1 VTATERRRLTAVARG
16 AAAAD
21 LYIRGGTLLNVY
33 TGELHLANVAI
44 LGERIGYVGLRDDM
58 VGARTTVVEAAGR
71 VLVPGYV
78 DPHVHPAH
86 VITPSALVR
95 HVLPLGT
102 TTVFADTL
110 QFWELGGL
118 RAFRAVADGLAR
130 SPLKFYWM
138 LRVQGQTRT
147 PDEPRRFRVRDLAR
161 AFTHP
166 WVAAVGEVTRWAN
179 VHAGDPELLARLDLG
194 HARGLRV
201 EGHTAGARSDKIAA
215 LAAGG
220 LTSDHEPITAA
231 EVLERARQGIAVML
245 RESSLRPDLGGLLDA
260 LKDAPGLAARAML
273 TTDGSMPAFVRDHG
287 FVDHL
292 LRTALAAG
300 VPPVD
305 AYRMVTLNPAT
316 YFRKD
321 DDIGGI
327 APGRYADVCVLAD
340 LSQPR
345 PQLVIAR
352 GRVAAR
358 DGRTLVPVPEPAW
371 SRVFTSP
378 VARLNVSWRAR
389 PEDFRLPPRPTL
401 PVIRLVSAVITR
413 REDRTPAAG
422 DLHAAL
428 VDRAGRWVAPAVV
441 AGFADRLDGLAAT
454 VSTDF
459 NILALGRSREAMAR
473 AVNRLLAVR
482 GGVVLVDGDRV
493 TWELPLPLGGIMTRL
508 ELPEAAH
515 RQDEL
520 HALLRERGYEFHDPF
535 FTLLFLAADF
545 LPVVRLTPRGVWD
558 VKAGRLLLPRRRR
571 V

>member
-1 VTATERRRLTAVARG
+1 MTATERRRLTAVARG

-21 LYIRGGTLLNVY
+21 LYVRGGTLLNVY
-33 TGELHLANVAI
+33 TGELYRANVAT
-44 LGERIGYVGLRDDM
+44 LGERIAYVGTRDDM
-58 VGARTTVVEAAGR
+58 VSARTTVVEAAGR
-71 VLVPGYV
+71 VLVPGYI

-86 VITPSALVR
+86 VITPSALAR
-95 HVLPLGT
+95 YVLPLGT

-118 RAFRAVADGLAR
+118 RAFVTVADALAR

-138 LRVQGQTRT
+138 LRVHGQTQT
-147 PDEPRRFRVRDLAR
+147 TDERRRFRPRDLAR
-161 AFTHP
+161 AFAHP
-166 WVAAVGEVTRWAN
+166 WVAAVGEVTRWADI
-179 VHAGDPELLARLDLG
+179 HAGDPQLLRRLALG
-194 HARGLRV
+194 QTRGLRV
-201 EGHTAGARSDKIAA
+201 EGHTAGARTDKIAA

-231 EVLERARQGIAVML
+231 EVLDRARQGIAVML
-245 RESSLRPDLGGLLDA
+245 RESSLRPDLGGLLGA

-273 TTDGSMPAFVRDHG
+273 TTDGSMPAFIRDHG

-292 LRTALAAG
+292 LRTALTAG
-300 VPPVD
+300 VPPVE

-327 APGRYADVCVLAD
+327 APGRYADVCLLSD

-345 PQLVIAR
+345 PETVIAR

-358 DGRTLVPVPEPAW
+358 DGRTLLPVSEPAW

-378 VARLNVSWRAR
+378 AARLNVGWRAR
-389 PEDFRLPPRPTL
+389 PEDFRLPSRTTL
-401 PVIRLVSAVITR
+401 PVVRLVSAVITKLEER
-413 REDRTPAAG
+413 APAEG

-441 AGFADRLDGLAAT
+441 AGFANRLDGLAAT
-454 VSTDF
+454 VTTDF
-459 NILALGRSREAMAR
+459 NILVLGRQREAMAR
-473 AVNRLLAVR
+473 AVNRLLTVH
-482 GGVVLVDGDRV
+482 GGVVLVERDRV
-493 TWELPLPLGGIMTRL
+493 LWELPLPLGGIMTRL
-508 ELPEAAH
+508 ELPEAAR
-515 RQDEL
+515 RQEEL
-520 HALLRERGYEFHDPF
+520 HALLRARGYAFHDPF

-545 LPVVRLTPRGVWD
+545 LPAVRLTPRGVWD
-558 VKAGRLLLPRRRR
+558 VKAGRLLLPRRPRA
-571 V
+571 